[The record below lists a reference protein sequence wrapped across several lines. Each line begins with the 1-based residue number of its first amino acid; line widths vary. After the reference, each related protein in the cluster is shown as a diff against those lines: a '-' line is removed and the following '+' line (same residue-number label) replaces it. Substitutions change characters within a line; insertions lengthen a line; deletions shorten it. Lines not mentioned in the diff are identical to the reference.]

1 MLVFFVPRFFFTTWV
16 IVVSLQMHGYRSC
29 IEKERKGLLELNAYV
44 NSEFPYD
51 WPNDTDSDC
60 CQWKRVKCNFTTR
73 SVVGLF
79 LNYTYPVRPLLNLSL
94 FYPFGELKTL
104 NLDYFNYTGWFD
116 DIHGYK
122 SLGKLKKLEILDL
135 SHNFVNNS
143 VLPFLNA
150 ASSLKTLILHGNDMK
165 GPFPMKELKDLR
177 NLELLDL
184 SGNMLSG
191 PLPGFADFH
200 TLEALDLSDNKF
212 SGTLEEQGLC
222 QLKNL
227 RELDLSRNEVIG
239 RLPQCFSSLTKL
251 EVLDISSN
259 KFSGGS
265 PSFISNLSSLKYL
278 SLSDNEFEGVFS
290 VELIANLSKLKVFKL
305 SSRSSFLQI
314 EDKISLQPRFQLS
327 VIELQF
333 CNLETVP
340 RFLQHQK
347 DLRLINL
354 SNNKLTG
361 ISPSWFLENYPRLQ
375 VLLLQNNSFTV
386 LQLPRLLLNHSMQI
400 LDVSSNKFDK
410 GLPENIGQVLANIR
424 HLNLS
429 NNEFQG
435 NLPSSFGEMKKI
447 EFLDLSHNNFS
458 GTLPMNLLTSCYK
471 LFTWKL
477 SYNNFTGQIF
487 SQPAKLE
494 SLMVLIA
501 DNNQFTG
508 IGDGLLN
515 SMAMGLV
522 YFDLSSNFLQGVIPS
537 WFGGFHFLYF
547 SVSDNLLKGTIPS
560 SLFNIPFKLLDL
572 SKNKFSG
579 DLPSHFSGREMGL
592 LYLHDNEFSGPVPST
607 LLENVM
613 LLDLRNNKLSGTIPR
628 FVSNQYILYLLLR
641 GNTLTGHIPTSLCDL
656 KSIKVLDLANNKLN
670 GSIPSCL
677 NNVSF
682 GRSLDYEI
690 DPNYDDSFGIA
701 RGNTDLEAYSMSF
714 VSRFLDLPLE
724 VYLDYSGYLDF
735 SVEFTSKRRYDS
747 YTGESF
753 NFIFGLDFSNNE
765 LSGEIPRELGD
776 LQRMRALNLSHNS
789 LSGLVPESF
798 SNLTDIESID
808 LSFNVLNGSIP
819 HNLTKLDYLV
829 LFNVSY
835 NNLSGSIPSQ
845 GKFLTLDETNY
856 IGNPFLCGLPVIRSC
871 EDNNTTGEKETNYRR
886 KDSGVAID
894 MEMFYWSLGAS
905 YSVILMTFIVFLCF
919 DSSWRRA
926 WFRHV
931 DAFIHCLKCV

>member
-1 MLVFFVPRFFFTTWV
+1 
-16 IVVSLQMHGYRSC
+16 MHGYRSC
-29 IEKERKGLLELNAYV
+29 LEKERKGLLELNAYV

-60 CQWKRVKCNFTTR
+60 CQWERVKCNFTTG

-79 LNYTYPVRPLLNLSL
+79 LNSTYTVRPLLNISL
-94 FYPFGELKTL
+94 LYPFGELKTL
-104 NLDYFNYTGWFD
+104 NLDYFNYTGCC
-116 DIHGYK
+116 
-122 SLGKLKKLEILDL
+122 E
-135 SHNFVNNS
+135 
-143 VLPFLNA
+143 
-150 ASSLKTLILHGNDMK
+150 
-165 GPFPMKELKDLR
+165 
-177 NLELLDL
+177 
-184 SGNMLSG
+184 
-191 PLPGFADFH
+191 
-200 TLEALDLSDNKF
+200 NKF

-222 QLKNL
+222 QLKIL

-259 KFSGGS
+259 KFSGTS
-265 PSFISNLSSLKYL
+265 PYLISNPTSLQYL
-278 SLSDNEFEGVFS
+278 SFSDNEFEGVFS
-290 VELIANLSKLKVFKL
+290 VELITNLSKLKVFKL
-305 SSRSSFLQI
+305 SSRTSFLQI
-314 EDKISLQPRFQLS
+314 ENKIPLQPRFQLS
-327 VIELQF
+327 VIELQY

-375 VLLLQNNSFTV
+375 VLPLQNNSFTM
-386 LQLPRLLLNHSMQI
+386 LQLPRLLLNH
-400 LDVSSNKFDK
+400 N
-410 GLPENIGQVLANIR
+410 
-424 HLNLS
+424 
-429 NNEFQG
+429 
-435 NLPSSFGEMKKI
+435 
-447 EFLDLSHNNFS
+447 
-458 GTLPMNLLTSCYK
+458 
-471 LFTWKL
+471 
-477 SYNNFTGQIF
+477 
-487 SQPAKLE
+487 
-494 SLMVLIA
+494 
-501 DNNQFTG
+501 NNQFTG

-515 SMAMGLV
+515 STV
-522 YFDLSSNFLQGVIPS
+522 
-537 WFGGFHFLYF
+537 
-547 SVSDNLLKGTIPS
+547 LKGTIPS

-572 SKNKFSG
+572 SRNKFSG
-579 DLPSHFSGREMGL
+579 SLPSNFSGRHMGL
-592 LYLHDNEFSGPVPST
+592 FYLHDNEFRGPVPST

-613 LLDLRNNKLSGTIPR
+613 LLDLRNNKLSGTIPH
-628 FVSNQYILYLLLR
+628 FVSNRYILYLLLS

-656 KSIKVLDLANNKLN
+656 KSIKVLDLSNNKLN

-690 DPNYDDSFGIA
+690 DPNHGDSFGIA
-701 RGNTDLEAYSMSF
+701 GGDNDLEAYSMSF

-724 VYLDYSGYLDF
+724 FYLDYSGYLDF

-753 NFIFGLDFSNNE
+753 DFIFGLDFSDNE

-776 LQRMRALNLSHNS
+776 LQKMRALNLSYNS

-798 SNLTDIESID
+798 SNLTDKESID
-808 LSFNVLNGSIP
+808 LSSNVLNGSIP

-829 LFNVSY
+829 IFNVSH
-835 NNLSGSIPSQ
+835 NNLSSSIPSQ

-856 IGNPFLCGLPVIRSC
+856 IGNPFLCGSPVNRSC
-871 EDNNTTGEKETNYRR
+871 DDNNTTGEKETNYRR
-886 KDSGVAID
+886 KDGGVAID

-905 YSVILMTFIVFLCF
+905 YSVILVTFIVFLCF

-926 WFRHV
+926 WFRLV
-931 DAFIHCLKCV
+931 DAFINCFKCV

>member
-1 MLVFFVPRFFFTTWV
+1 
-16 IVVSLQMHGYRSC
+16 MHGYRSC
-29 IEKERKGLLELNAYV
+29 LEKERKGLLELNAYV

-60 CQWKRVKCNFTTR
+60 CQWERVKCNFTTG

-79 LNYTYPVRPLLNLSL
+79 LNSTYTAA
-94 FYPFGELKTL
+94 
-104 NLDYFNYTGWFD
+104 
-116 DIHGYK
+116 GYK

-135 SHNFVNNS
+135 SHNFVNNN

-150 ASSLKTLILHGNDMK
+150 ASPLKTLILH
-165 GPFPMKELKDLR
+165 ELKDLK
-177 NLELLDL
+177 NLELLDV

-191 PLPGFADFH
+191 PLPAQ
-200 TLEALDLSDNKF
+200 ALDLSENKF

-222 QLKNL
+222 QLKIL

-259 KFSGGS
+259 KFSGTS
-265 PSFISNLSSLKYL
+265 PYLISNPTSLQYL
-278 SLSDNEFEGVFS
+278 SFSDNEFEGVFS
-290 VELIANLSKLKVFKL
+290 VELITNLSKLKVFKL
-305 SSRSSFLQI
+305 SSRTSFLQI
-314 EDKISLQPRFQLS
+314 ENKIPLQPRFQLS
-327 VIELQF
+327 VIELQY

-375 VLLLQNNSFTV
+375 VLPLQNNSFTM

-400 LDVSSNKFDK
+400 LDVSSNKFDQ
-410 GLPENIGQVLANIR
+410 GLPENIRQVLTNIR
-424 HLNLS
+424 HMNLS
-429 NNEFQG
+429 NNGFQG
-435 NLPSSFGEMKKI
+435 NLPSSF
-447 EFLDLSHNNFS
+447 
-458 GTLPMNLLTSCYK
+458 
-471 LFTWKL
+471 
-477 SYNNFTGQIF
+477 
-487 SQPAKLE
+487 
-494 SLMVLIA
+494 

-515 SMAMGLV
+515 STGLV
-522 YFDLSSNFLQGVIPS
+522 YFDLSNNLLQGVIPS
-537 WFGGFHFLYF
+537 WFGGFHFMYF
-547 SVSDNLLKGTIPS
+547 SVSVLKGTIPS

-572 SKNKFSG
+572 SRNKFSG
-579 DLPSHFSGREMGL
+579 SLPSNFSGRHMGL
-592 LYLHDNEFSGPVPST
+592 FYLHDNEFRGPVPST

-613 LLDLRNNKLSGTIPR
+613 LLDLRNNKLSGTIPH
-628 FVSNQYILYLLLR
+628 FVSNRYILYLLLS

-656 KSIKVLDLANNKLN
+656 KSIKVLDLSNNKLN

-690 DPNYDDSFGIA
+690 DPNHGDSFGIA
-701 RGNTDLEAYSMSF
+701 GGDNDLEAYSMSF

-724 VYLDYSGYLDF
+724 FYLDYSGYLDF

-753 NFIFGLDFSNNE
+753 DFIFGLDFSDNE

-776 LQRMRALNLSHNS
+776 LQKMRALNLSYNS

-798 SNLTDIESID
+798 SNLTDKESID
-808 LSFNVLNGSIP
+808 LSSNVLNGSIP

-829 LFNVSY
+829 IFNVSH
-835 NNLSGSIPSQ
+835 NNLSSSIPSQ

-856 IGNPFLCGLPVIRSC
+856 IGNPFLCGSPVNRSC
-871 EDNNTTGEKETNYRR
+871 DDNNTTGEKETNYRR
-886 KDSGVAID
+886 KDGGVAID

-905 YSVILMTFIVFLCF
+905 YSVILVTFIVFLCF

-926 WFRHV
+926 WFRLV
-931 DAFIHCLKCV
+931 DAFINCFKCV